1 MHSLHLHTVRVLKR
15 FSFPPKISD
24 YRFRLVSDCPRVPLP
39 THTRDKS
46 LFYPHGHKRSLPI
59 QKEGV
64 VLRDPSPD
72 LRGIPARFFF
82 GGGKRKHWVLPRT
95 TQTMMMTTTTT
106 TMSFHI
112 CRFGRDDGFSFSPQ
126 FAAVSFP
133 VCVLVCLRLCVCV
146 EVLTVCMSVCEGV
159 WGGGIKKFTCL
170 RCCLPQTAAN
180 FYALPTF
187 FFFLFFYI
195 HLQTEPNPL
204 PSYQPTYL
212 PLFWLLLYFISSSLS
227 GFVFFLSFWRV

>member
-1 MHSLHLHTVRVLKR
+1 MYQYTKMIEIVTTKSLCLKASAQSHQMHSLHLHAAWVLKR

-82 GGGKRKHWVLPRT
+82 GGGGDG
-95 TQTMMMTTTTT
+95 
-106 TMSFHI
+106 SFI
-112 CRFGRDDGFSFSPQ
+112 EG
-126 FAAVSFP
+126 
-133 VCVLVCLRLCVCV
+133 VLVWCGMGVGSFG
-146 EVLTVCMSVCEGV
+146 ESVSTHSGLNWTEQNRTERT
-159 WGGGIKKFTCL
+159 W
-170 RCCLPQTAAN
+170 TAGRRERRIS
-180 FYALPTF
+180 YT
-187 FFFLFFYI
+187 
-195 HLQTEPNPL
+195 QCRRR
-204 PSYQPTYL
+204 PSY
-212 PLFWLLLYFISSSLS
+212 SS
-227 GFVFFLSFWRV
+227 

>member
-1 MHSLHLHTVRVLKR
+1 MVWYGGRVFRGVSVDALRTELNWTEQNGTDMDSREKR
-15 FSFPPKISD
+15 EEDILYPVQASSFV
-24 YRFRLVSDCPRVPLP
+24 LVVITSWE
-39 THTRDKS
+39 
-46 LFYPHGHKRSLPI
+46 
-59 QKEGV
+59 KEEEEDG
-64 VLRDPSPD
+64 
-72 LRGIPARFFF
+72 GAG

-146 EVLTVCMSVCEGV
+146 CVEVLTVCMSVCEGV

-187 FFFLFFYI
+187 FFPFFLYPPPDR
-195 HLQTEPNPL
+195 TEPTTIL
-204 PSYQPTYL
+204 PTTYH